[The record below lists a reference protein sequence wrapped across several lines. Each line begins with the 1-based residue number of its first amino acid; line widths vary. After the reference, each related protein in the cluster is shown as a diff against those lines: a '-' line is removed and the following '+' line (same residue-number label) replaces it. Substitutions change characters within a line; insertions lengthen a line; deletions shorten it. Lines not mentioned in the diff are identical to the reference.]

1 MSSRPVM
8 PARVEHPIPLRTALH
23 HVVIAGTEQS
33 LLPWIAAAG
42 IGTLLGLALTWL
54 PAIVVVSAVIG
65 VGALLL
71 VLKRPEFGILA
82 ILFFTSTIV
91 PEESIP
97 VVEAGPVQLYIS
109 DLILALLFGIILLRW
124 LVERSSFRLIRT
136 PLDGLMLGFFGIAV
150 LATFW
155 GIQRATTDISAAIP
169 PLRIVTYYLLF
180 FAVTNLIRSQ
190 RQLDTLIRG
199 VFLLANLVAV
209 TMILQFALGPD
220 VPILPGRVEILN
232 TGDARYND
240 ITRITDF
247 NGESPIL
254 LGLVCATAVWTR
266 LSPKQRGLVAW
277 FQWCLLGIGVVLTFN
292 RNFWIGIAL
301 AVGLV
306 TLLVDAHGRQSLAKL
321 ALSIL
326 LVGIVL
332 VSSTAILPETP
343 VARLTTASIQRLLSI
358 VDSRSFAA
366 DSQQSTFRWRDF
378 EYNYTLPHIVANPVT
393 GIGFGAQYRPLVFGI
408 DSPRFDGRT
417 YTHNAHIWIM
427 MSSGVFGYFSFM
439 ALSLLFIFRGLRGWR
454 KLADRRQQGI
464 VLGTA
469 LTYIGVIIGSIVN
482 PMFMQW
488 HWAPMIGLMMAINEV
503 CFRVLPSN
511 TPVQVQPAYGT
522 P

>member
-1 MSSRPVM
+1 PTLQRWRAWQMACCWSCVRTAPENNCCSLQLSSLRFRALPSAASSLTFLRVTGQVVFSPITAARRSTSPDHASINRKAHRQRDRSHRLPPALLPRGNYLRREAVSMSSRPVM

-42 IGTLLGLALTWL
+42 IGSLLGLALTWL

-277 FQWCLLGIGVVLTFN
+277 FQ
-292 RNFWIGIAL
+292 
-301 AVGLV
+301 
-306 TLLVDAHGRQSLAKL
+306 
-321 ALSIL
+321 
-326 LVGIVL
+326 
-332 VSSTAILPETP
+332 
-343 VARLTTASIQRLLSI
+343 
-358 VDSRSFAA
+358 
-366 DSQQSTFRWRDF
+366 
-378 EYNYTLPHIVANPVT
+378 
-393 GIGFGAQYRPLVFGI
+393 
-408 DSPRFDGRT
+408 
-417 YTHNAHIWIM
+417 
-427 MSSGVFGYFSFM
+427 
-439 ALSLLFIFRGLRGWR
+439 
-454 KLADRRQQGI
+454 
-464 VLGTA
+464 
-469 LTYIGVIIGSIVN
+469 
-482 PMFMQW
+482 
-488 HWAPMIGLMMAINEV
+488 
-503 CFRVLPSN
+503 
-511 TPVQVQPAYGT
+511 
-522 P
+522 